1 MNPVTKKHVLK
12 WTGSLLGWINGV
24 ELEMTD
30 DSNRELPTLRPNE
43 RNREFRKYPDDL
55 KARVLYEH
63 LINSKTHRWLDM
75 NVLGKNGNTKGRDS
89 ANILYYLG
97 MKADYRGFFEGKDTA
112 EVISIL
118 KDDDQDFRI
127 AIELLKKAQDSQRLE
142 QVVNLDVASEDVQ
155 EGRFVDGGIKY
166 RYVKSY
172 ERNPRNR
179 LLAIKEHGVICK
191 ACGFDFEA
199 VYGERG
205 KEYIEI
211 HHIQQLSGLEEPAEI
226 NPSTDLIPL
235 CSNCHRMIHRKK
247 DEVLTVE
254 QLVEI
259 LEGRRH

>member
-1 MNPVTKKHVLK
+1 MVTLFYTRPLWVFLCFQ
-12 WTGSLLGWINGV
+12 LGVALNI
-24 ELEMTD
+24 TIRH
-30 DSNRELPTLRPNE
+30 SNKN
-43 RNREFRKYPDDL
+43 N
-55 KARVLYEH
+55 
-63 LINSKTHRWLDM
+63 NSK
-75 NVLGKNGNTKGRDS
+75 N
-89 ANILYYLG
+89 
-97 MKADYRGFFEGKDTA
+97 
-112 EVISIL
+112 
-118 KDDDQDFRI
+118 DDQDFRI

-172 ERNPRNR
+172 ERNPKNR
-179 LLAIKEHGVICK
+179 LLAIKEHGVIRK

-211 HHIQQLSGLEEPAEI
+211 HHIQQLSELEEPAEI
-226 NPSTDLIPL
+226 NPRTDLIPL
-235 CSNCHRMIHRKK
+235 CANCHRMIHRKK

-254 QLVEI
+254 QLIEI